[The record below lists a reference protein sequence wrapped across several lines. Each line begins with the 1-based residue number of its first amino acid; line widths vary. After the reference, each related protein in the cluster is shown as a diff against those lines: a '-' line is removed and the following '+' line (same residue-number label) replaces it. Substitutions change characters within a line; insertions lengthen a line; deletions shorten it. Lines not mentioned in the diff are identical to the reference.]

1 MKEKTELSAHFG
13 ATIALGDKPSE
24 TDVVVSKTNSFALQL
39 YVEVGKGVP
48 IRFGLTLPNGGY
60 VSLNDILT
68 HIGKL
73 FGITEE
79 LSFSGF
85 WKKIVELQVRPDI
98 SAGPAQKG
106 GSADIK
112 GSLILKDKWVLPPS
126 SWWPEPFIEVKGISI
141 YYKKGGLDFSVDAEF
156 FGRELTLEY
165 PLSTPA
171 PKVPL
176 IDLKYFALGQR
187 VGIDTDATDVLG
199 IIEAM
204 REKIQQVD
212 GDGITKNFVD
222 LYKPDRH
229 LLFAARVTI
238 RDLIDLSVIFNDP
251 VVYGLAISFGEK
263 IAVLKGFKFEILYKK
278 ISDDV
283 GLFYLDLS
291 LPESIRQIEFG
302 QGSVTLPCIAIS
314 IYTNG
319 DFKIA
324 IGWPLGDRSVVVQL
338 IVMIG
343 PVPVPFLGGGG
354 CYFGKLS
361 SATMPDVAIEGL
373 NPIIAF
379 GLALEIGLG
388 KSFNKGILSAQLSI
402 TLHGILEGRLGWLAL
417 PEKEKD
423 TGFDLMAPD
432 YFMFQGTLGI
442 AGVVE
447 GEVNFAI
454 VKASVSVR
462 IGADVT
468 VRFETHK
475 DVTITVS
482 AYVDVALKVEIGGF
496 KIFGK
501 KIAITIKLSFKAHIS
516 ETFVIKGT
524 GAKSLPRQ
532 FWKPLLEVFDP
543 IEWKPNLGLSPKG
556 EDSLTE
562 IPLVF
567 MPQITLA
574 EVDGNNKA
582 QFVTSFTIST
592 NMQADNKPSPF
603 ELLVEKLVIWM
614 VYAWKKKTIPP
625 IDAKNETLTRDEVQQ
640 IIHSLSATKTLNGS
654 DSANRPLNYENLK
667 KYLKN
672 CIVFSLSAAKD
683 SPENSEQDDET
694 NHAAAFPIF
703 PDLQLEVT
711 GKADKIDFKTTNCRT
726 ESFATELEKYF
737 DTMRSLFDDD
747 KDTPSAKGVQET
759 TYSLATY
766 IFEDYF
772 AMLLKAAAGNMFD
785 QMDPSSI
792 KTKTLGDLLSPYESN
807 DKPGIKYDDLAGTV
821 SRFSYHGLQIPMEFG
836 PEDKWPSL
844 LTTPLYVATGQQFAI
859 DIPED
864 ISSEYSYSITLN
876 NTGSEDW
883 LTFSDPIPKFE
894 IGDKAKLDT
903 LKSFENLDLSLGN
916 FTVALAD
923 PLTKAPSRFVLQNQT
938 AWYQNEEENPHT
950 LLRTSSPLEVAIA
963 SEVSLEK
970 PIDVDLFIRKVD
982 SGQKYSNKKEEN
994 TISFQPSL
1002 IIDLTLKQIK
1012 SDSDVDF
1019 NEKSTLL
1026 GNTYQ
1031 IGGTDENS
1039 RKLLKKLLSDT
1050 SLEIVNIDILY
1061 PRDAE
1066 TNNGELTS
1074 AKLSLDDVL
1083 LIKTNLSTDSNPDEA
1098 YLSKEMPKKNED
1110 GAVYSFLSNSPDFLQ
1125 LIWECSI
1132 VNSGGFYLCY
1142 ITDSGED
1149 LPESLFK
1156 SAPSVSVQL
1165 VVSCAENTPLTDYH
1179 NALIV
1184 APKTPESKTS
1194 GAHEVYSAVVN
1205 GLPEWKAN
1213 IPAGCLTYEVTR
1225 DNPNNELDENLPPE
1239 VQDKIQ
1245 VENLFNLLR
1254 CRVDEKGG
1262 FAKSIWGLPVG
1273 PTDDKPSEITNKS
1286 SSDQPDKWIYRQ
1298 MIPAYRFSVS
1308 EPNIT
1313 SNSRY
1318 AGVGKKIHLNFEAL
1332 DLFGNL
1338 FPGDG
1343 LPDLKTELKYFD
1355 RLRSITEWP
1364 GIKAVYDINNTE
1376 DKVRLV
1382 ITLQFDQTMFKGNSE
1397 NKDLEN
1403 GKAKAAKKIY
1413 GIVHDQIFDPNTIT
1427 CVSTTIAPII
1437 DPQLPMND
1445 LCEFVEN
1452 IISSLSGVEGIDDSR
1467 FPNLTMSFDLK
1478 SEPTKDY
1485 LFPVKVNI
1493 ELSRNTAFDERDPL
1507 IREVNSEIVP
1517 NISDKNPENPHSLAV
1532 FAKKFEAAF
1541 DGKVK
1546 LAQGPGKQADSKAG
1560 ADSASDNIAL
1570 FGVRFGNSN
1579 HGVEINFD
1587 PAKSPVYFALPPFS
1601 TKLLTETF
1609 DKIIDYKSGNIDD
1622 INFVSK
1628 KFTDVDMDLWARE
1641 FLTAMDGFIGP
1652 HLGIATCRVDYRS
1665 YSALM
1670 AWKKSLAS
1678 AIANRIELVFEKD
1691 ADHVVAGDRKEAI
1704 EIFYQKLLIDLR
1716 AAYEIGTI
1724 IQAEAQVDIPIDITD
1739 PCPRKLY
1746 GQIRKADEVED
1757 ITSNEAKDY
1766 EFSTSKLSL
1775 SSGRQLL
1782 TGLFSVAKPTAYVPE
1797 STQIAYEVSFLEHD
1811 ISKNGETKDT
1821 EDKYLSSSW
1830 LKFVLAHKSETKN
1843 DKKNLPSDNLYF
1855 SVANTAEIPVPLR
1868 RYPDAPTLIQQNAQ
1882 KMSSSFES
1890 LKDAVLWKYDMSYQ
1904 QLSIPQDSFDLV
1916 VTYNKGVQHKPESK
1930 GPFDSAGNR
1939 LRPLPKSLFEAL
1951 ARFHTEY
1958 SAISSKFEILEKAE
1972 KDEKEA
1978 KVIID
1983 RFMELVE
1990 GVVHVLNPQENTM
2003 YKGTINGGV
2012 GLEEIKSRYY
2022 FDQQKYSVIRV
2033 RRDSDAQ
2040 GAWPNWPD
2048 IRGFTGDSVPGKPQW
2063 RKYTKNESDGDAESV
2078 GRYWRHTVSFPD
2090 RDVRSMENA
2099 LCSMQLFRNASL
2111 VNGKETS
2118 DIFVYR
2124 TPSISFPSAVTPLIE
2139 MNEPFNLKNFNKKT
2153 FSEDLFTLFDELLY
2167 KDLSQTGAFDSRQY
2181 NSALS
2186 VEWGFSLIER
2196 IATNSRGKEVL
2207 SAKLP
2212 VALSPDLSIKKE
2224 SLKDSVNS
2232 LVKVYKAWYE
2242 GKKIE
2247 ANTSLNGSFYFDLK
2261 VFSSLSESR
2270 LPIIHLSN
2278 VTIGIEKEMNWWKL
2292 IK

>member
-1 MKEKTELSAHFG
+1 MKEKDELSAHFG
-13 ATIALGDKPSE
+13 ATIALGAKPSE
-24 TDVVVSKTNSFALQL
+24 TDVAVSKTNSFALQL
-39 YVEVGKGVP
+39 YVEVGTGVP
-48 IRFGLTLPNGGY
+48 IRFGLTVPNDGY
-60 VSLNDILT
+60 VSLKDILA

-85 WKKIVELQVRPDI
+85 WKKILDLQVRPDI

-112 GSLILKDKWVLPPS
+112 GSLILKDKWELPPS

-141 YYKKGGLDFSVDAEF
+141 YYKKGGLDFSVDAKF

-229 LLFAARVTI
+229 LLFAARLSI

-423 TGFDLMAPD
+423 TGFDLMVPD

-454 VKASVSVR
+454 IKASVSVR

-524 GAKSLPRQ
+524 GAKSFPPQ
-532 FWKPLLEVFDP
+532 FWKPLLEVFQP
-543 IEWKPNLGLSPKG
+543 IEWDPDLVLLSKG
-556 EDSLTE
+556 QVSLAE

-574 EVDGNNKA
+574 DAGGNNKA
-582 QFVTSFTIST
+582 QFVASLTIST
-592 NMQADNKPSPF
+592 NRQAGNEPSPF
-603 ELLVEKLVIWM
+603 ELLVEKVVIWM
-614 VYAWKKKTIPP
+614 VHAWKKKNIPP
-625 IDAKNETLTRDEVQQ
+625 VDAKNETLTRDEVQQ
-640 IIHSLSATKTLNGS
+640 IIHSLSATRILSGS
-654 DSANRPLNYENLK
+654 GFADRPLNYENLK
-667 KYLKN
+667 KYLKS
-672 CIVFSLSAAKD
+672 CIVFSLSAAK

-694 NHAAAFPIF
+694 NHAAAFPVF

-711 GKADKIDFKTTNCRT
+711 GIGKIDFKTTNCRT

-747 KDTPSAKGVQET
+747 KDTPSAKGIPER

-772 AMLLKAAAGNMFD
+772 AMLLKAAAGDMFD
-785 QMDPSSI
+785 QFDPSSI
-792 KTKTLGDLLSPYESN
+792 ETKTLEELLSPNESN
-807 DKPGIKYDDLAGTV
+807 DKSGMKYDDLAGTV
-821 SRFSYHGLQIPMEFG
+821 SRYSYHGLQIPMEFG

-844 LTTPLYVATGQQFAI
+844 VTTPLYVATGQQFAI

-864 ISSEYSYSITLN
+864 ISSEYPYSISLN
-876 NTGSEDW
+876 NTGSEEW

-894 IGDKAKLDT
+894 IGDKAKLAA

-916 FTVALAD
+916 ITVALAD
-923 PLTKAPSRFVLQNQT
+923 PLTEAPRRFILQNQT
-938 AWYQNEEENPHT
+938 TWYQNEEEIPHT
-950 LLRTSSPLEVAIA
+950 LLRTSRHLEVTIA

-970 PIDVDLFIRKVD
+970 PIDVDLFIRTVGD
-982 SGQKYSNKKEEN
+982 GQEYNNKKEAN

-1002 IIDLTLKQIK
+1002 VIDLTLKQIET
-1012 SDSDVDF
+1012 DSDVDF

-1039 RKLLKKLLSDT
+1039 RKLLKKLLTST
-1050 SLEIVNIDILY
+1050 SLDIANIDILY

-1098 YLSKEMPKKNED
+1098 YLSKEMPKENEE
-1110 GAVYSFLSNSPDFLQ
+1110 GAAYSFLSNSTDFLQ

-1132 VNSGGFYLCY
+1132 VNSGGFYLHY
-1142 ITDSGED
+1142 ITDSGGD
-1149 LPESLFK
+1149 LPMSLFK

-1165 VVSCAENTPLTDYH
+1165 VVSFTENTPLTDYH

-1184 APKTPESKTS
+1184 APKTSESKIS
-1194 GAHEVYSAVVN
+1194 GAHEIYSAVVN

-1225 DNPNNELDENLPPE
+1225 DNPNKVFSENLPPE

-1254 CRVDEKGG
+1254 CRVDEERG

-1273 PTDDKPSEITNKS
+1273 PIDDKASAITNKS
-1286 SSDQPDKWIYRQ
+1286 SSDQPDKWTYRQ

-1308 EPNIT
+1308 ESINA

-1318 AGVGKKIHLNFEAL
+1318 AGIGKTIHLNFEAL
-1332 DLFGNL
+1332 DLFGNR

-1355 RLRSITEWP
+1355 RLLSITEWP
-1364 GIKAVYDINNTE
+1364 GINAVYDIDHTK

-1382 ITLQFDQTMFKGNSE
+1382 ITLQFDQTMFKGKLE
-1397 NKDLEN
+1397 NDDLEN

-1413 GIVHDQIFDPNTIT
+1413 GIVHDQIFDPNTVT

-1437 DPQLPMND
+1437 NPQLPMDD
-1445 LCEFVEN
+1445 LREFIEN
-1452 IISSLSGVEGIDDSR
+1452 IINSLSGVEGIDDSR

-1478 SEPTKDY
+1478 SEPPEDY

-1493 ELSRNTAFDERDPL
+1493 ELARNTAFDDRDPL
-1507 IREVNSEIVP
+1507 IREVNSEIIP

-1532 FAKKFEAAF
+1532 FAQKFEAAF

-1560 ADSASDNIAL
+1560 TDSASDNIAL

-1579 HGVEINFD
+1579 QGVEIKFD
-1587 PAKSPVYFALPPFS
+1587 PTKSPVYFALPPFS
-1601 TKLLTETF
+1601 TNLLTETF
-1609 DKIIDYKSGNIDD
+1609 DKIIDYKSGNIDE

-1628 KFTDVDMDLWARE
+1628 KFTDVDLDLWARE
-1641 FLTAMDGFIGP
+1641 FLTALDEFISP
-1652 HLGIATCRVDYRS
+1652 RLGIATCRVDSES
-1665 YSALM
+1665 YSTLM
-1670 AWKKSLAS
+1670 AWKKSIAS
-1678 AIANRIELVFEKD
+1678 AIANRIELVFKD
-1691 ADHVVAGDRKEAI
+1691 DDDQGRKEAI
-1704 EIFYQKLLIDLR
+1704 ETFYQKLLIDLR

-1724 IQAEAQVDIPIDITD
+1724 IQVEAQVDIPNDTTD
-1739 PCPRKLY
+1739 SCPRKLY
-1746 GQIRKADEVED
+1746 GQIRKADEIEG
-1757 ITSNEAKDY
+1757 ITPNEAKDY

-1775 SSGRQLL
+1775 ASGTQLL

-1797 STQIAYEVSFLEHD
+1797 PTQIVYEVSFLEHD
-1811 ISKNGETKDT
+1811 ISKNGETKD
-1821 EDKYLSSSW
+1821 KYLSSSW
-1830 LKFVLAHKSETKN
+1830 LKFVLAQKSETGN

-1855 SVANTAEIPVPLR
+1855 SVANTAEIPVPLH

-1882 KMSSSFES
+1882 KMASSFES
-1890 LKDAVLWKYDMSYQ
+1890 LKDAVLWQYDMSYQ

-1916 VTYNKGVQHKPESK
+1916 VTYNKEAQHKPESK
-1930 GPFDSAGNR
+1930 GPVDNVGNR
-1939 LRPLPKSLFEAL
+1939 LRPFPNSLFEAL
-1951 ARFHTEY
+1951 ARFHTEH
-1958 SAISSKFEILEKAE
+1958 SAISSKFDKLAKATQG
-1972 KDEKEA
+1972 DKEA

-1990 GVVHVLNPQENTM
+1990 GVVHVLNPQGNTIS
-2003 YKGTINGGV
+2003 KGTINGDT
-2012 GLEEIKSRYY
+2012 GLEEIKSHYY
-2022 FDQQKYSVIRV
+2022 FNQQVDNEILVKRYP
-2033 RRDSDAQ
+2033 DAQ
-2040 GAWPNWPD
+2040 EALPNWPD
-2048 IRGFTGDSVPGKPQW
+2048 IGGFTGQSDPDKPQI
-2063 RKYTKNESDGDAESV
+2063 RMYTKIQSDGDTEST
-2078 GRYWRHTVSFPD
+2078 GRYWRHTVSFRD
-2090 RDVRSMENA
+2090 RDIRSMESA

-2111 VNGKETS
+2111 VNKKKTS

-2124 TPSISFPSAVTPLIE
+2124 TPNISFPSAVTPLIE
-2139 MNEPFNLKNFNKKT
+2139 MKEPFDLKIFDKKT
-2153 FSEDLFTLFDELLY
+2153 LAEYLSTFFDELLY
-2167 KDLSQTGAFDSRQY
+2167 KDSSQQGAFDSRQY
-2181 NSALS
+2181 NTALS
-2186 VEWGFSLIER
+2186 VNMGFALTER
-2196 IATNSRGKEVL
+2196 PAINSREKEVL
-2207 SAKLP
+2207 KAILP
-2212 VALSPDLSIKKE
+2212 VALSPALSIKKQ
-2224 SLKDSVNS
+2224 SLNDSVNS
-2232 LVKVYKAWYE
+2232 LVKSYRTWYE
-2242 GKKIE
+2242 GKKLE
-2247 ANTSLNGSFYFDLK
+2247 TNTSVNGSLYFDLK
-2261 VFSSLSESR
+2261 VFSSLSEYR
-2270 LPIIHLSN
+2270 LPIIHFSK
-2278 VTIGIEKEMNWWKL
+2278 VIIEIEKEKNWWKNFNGEE
-2292 IK
+2292 K